1 MDLSPRI
8 DARVARDFK
17 GRRTA
22 EAAYVLE
29 EIAVGSTTPEGFERI
44 CGAILIIADGD
55 LDRLLR
61 AACDAEMDWRDV
73 LVAAGLAHDDWPARL
88 DAALAAP

>member
-8 DARVARDFK
+8 AARVARDFK

-22 EAAYVLE
+22 QAMYLLE
-29 EIAVGSTTPEGFERI
+29 SIAIGSTTPHSFERI
-44 CGAILIIADGD
+44 CGATLIVADGD

-61 AACDAEMDWRDV
+61 AVYDAEMDWRDV
-73 LVAAGLAHDDWPARL
+73 LVAAGLEHDDWPARL
-88 DAALAAP
+88 DAALAEP